1 MGRFDDKV
9 VFISGGARG
18 QGRSHAV
25 RFAEEGADIVLMD
38 ACTDFPSVPYGL
50 GTSVELKETVELVE
64 ATGRRVVASEG
75 DVRRLADVEAAVAAG
90 IAEFGRI
97 DVVLPNAG
105 VVSYGTVADLT
116 EDQWR
121 DVVDIN
127 LTGVWH
133 TVKATIPYLGEGSS
147 IILTSSVAG
156 LKGIQNIGHYTATKH
171 AVVGLMRSLVN
182 ELGPARIRVN
192 AVAPTSVDTGMI
204 QNTANRRLFRPDL
217 EDPTVEQVAEVS
229 AGNHPFPEP
238 WTEAED
244 ITNAMLFLASEDA
257 RHITGAVLPI
267 DLGELAK

>member
-1 MGRFDDKV
+1 VGRFDDKV

-25 RFAEEGADIVLMD
+25 RFAEEGADVVLMD
-38 ACTDFPSVPYGL
+38 SCADLASVPYAL
-50 GTSVELKETVELVE
+50 GTSADLKETVAMVE
-64 ATGRRVVASEG
+64 ATGRRAVASEG
-75 DVRRLADVEAAVAAG
+75 DVRNLGDVEAAVAAG
-90 IAEFGRI
+90 VAELGRI

-105 VVSYGTVADLT
+105 VVSSGTLADLT

-121 DVVDIN
+121 DVIDIN

-133 TVKATIPYLGEGSS
+133 TVKATIPHLRAGSL

-156 LKGIQNIGHYTATKH
+156 LKGIQKIGHYTAAKH
-171 AVVGLMRSLVN
+171 AVVGLMRTLVN

-204 QNTANRRLFRPDL
+204 QNVANRRLFRPDL
-217 EDPTVEQVAEVS
+217 DDPTTEQVAEVS
-229 AGNHPFPEP
+229 ASNHPYPEP
-238 WTEAED
+238 WTEASI
-244 ITNAMLFLASEDA
+244 ITNAMLFLASEEA

>member
-9 VFISGGARG
+9 VFITGGARG

-25 RFAEEGADIVLMD
+25 RFAEEGANVVLLD
-38 ACTDFPSVPYGL
+38 ACTDFASVPYGL
-50 GTSVELKETVELVE
+50 ATSADLKETVALVE
-64 ATGRRVVASEG
+64 STGQRAVAVEG
-75 DVRRLADVEAAVAAG
+75 DVRILADVEAAVAAG
-90 IAEFGRI
+90 VAEFGRV

-105 VVSYGTVADLT
+105 VVSYGTLADLT

-121 DVVDIN
+121 DVIDIN

-133 TVKATIPYLGEGSS
+133 TVRATIPHLRAGSS

-171 AVVGLMRSLVN
+171 AVVGLMRTLVN

-217 EDPTVEQVAEVS
+217 EDPTVDQVAEVS
-229 AGNHPFPEP
+229 AGNHPYPEP
-238 WTEAED
+238 WTEAQD
-244 ITNAMLFLASEDA
+244 ITNAMLFLASDEA